1 VIGLSDEDIYLAF
14 CQAKLFQF
22 VSSGLRPR
30 NGYWYTF
37 CVTDHFGISKNTLQ
51 QIMKRQ
57 TNSTFFYYIEKKRM
71 KIAKDFLLYTSTPI
85 SE

>member
-1 VIGLSDEDIYLAF
+1 MKISILRSARQNCSSLYLPVYDRAMDIDTL
-14 CQAKLFQF
+14 
-22 VSSGLRPR
+22 
-30 NGYWYTF
+30 
-37 CVTDHFGISKNTLQ
+37 TDHFGISKNTLQ